1 MKKLR
6 ITAFALLALA
16 AVSCSDD
23 DDNTAR
29 LTSEE
34 QAELV
39 ASSMGD
45 SGFSGSAEQSA
56 EYANTSG
63 GSSGRIAACG
73 FTSNGT
79 FDLGATIGQITF
91 DVFYTYTLA
100 LTCNANDEPQT
111 FTSTFTYTGEFD
123 GPRIYTNHAG
133 NGSLVITSITTGS
146 DFELNGSYDR
156 EGTFESKV
164 GDRVSGSS
172 NIDIEANVVKIDK
185 STHTITGGSAA
196 IQANGTIQ
204 GRGDYS
210 FSSVVS
216 FNGDGT
222 ANIEVSGDTYRMNL
236 QNSTIVKID

>member
-1 MKKLR
+1 MKTLK

-16 AVSCSDD
+16 AISCGDD

-29 LTSEE
+29 LTGEE

-39 ASSMGD
+39 ASSMGK

-63 GSSGRIAACG
+63 GSAGRIAECG

-79 FDLGATIGQITF
+79 FDVGATLGQITF

-100 LTCNANDEPQT
+100 LTCNANDEPET
-111 FTSTFTYTGEFD
+111 FTSTFTYSGEFD
-123 GPRIYTNHAG
+123 GPRIYTNHSG
-133 NGSLVITSITTGS
+133 NGSLVITSINTGT
-146 DFELNGSYDR
+146 DFVLNGSYDR

-164 GDRVSGSS
+164 GDRPSGSN
-172 NIDIEANVVKIDK
+172 NIEIEANVVKINK
-185 STHTITGGSAA
+185 STHIITGGSASV
-196 IQANGTIQ
+196 QANGMIQ
-204 GRGDYS
+204 GRGNYS
-210 FSSVVS
+210 FSSVVT

-222 ANIEVSGDTYRMNL
+222 ANIEVSGETYRLNL
-236 QNSTIVKID
+236 QNSTIVKIG